1 MPVEPRLCY
10 IRQMSRDEQ
19 IREVKSA
26 TFLRFNQIWQQN
38 FQTNKS
44 AIQKNPGVIAL
55 KNKFRD
61 LPSIVVGAGPSLDKN
76 IRFLHRAQN
85 KAVIIS
91 CDAALKPLMSHGITP
106 DFVVCLDPQEE
117 ISRFLM
123 NVPHK
128 GITLVV
134 PSIVHP
140 HILELWESD
149 ILFFNKFAPDIPTL
163 VEIQKAVPH
172 IGILTPGGTVLSVTY
187 DLAFQAGSAPIIFVG
202 QDLSYPKKNSHSQG
216 SDASGQGLKLMMEK
230 QKDNLVLETD
240 INGKSLRTLKSMSVS
255 KEWFNWAFTTW
266 KRDNPLKLSNCS
278 EAGILTDNC
287 TVEPLT
293 EAIIKHCTKKINI
306 PWILKKALKRKN
318 RNQA

>member
-1 MPVEPRLCY
+1 
-10 IRQMSRDEQ
+10 MSRDEQ

-38 FQTNKS
+38 FQTNRS

-149 ILFFNKFAPDIPTL
+149 ILFFNKFAPDIPAL